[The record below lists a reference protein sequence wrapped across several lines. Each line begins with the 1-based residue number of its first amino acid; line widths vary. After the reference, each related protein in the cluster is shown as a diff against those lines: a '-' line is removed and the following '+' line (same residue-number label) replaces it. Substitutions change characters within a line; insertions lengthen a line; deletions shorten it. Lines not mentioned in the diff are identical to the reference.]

1 MKVRNGFVSNSSS
14 SSFIVAFEA
23 IPASKQILQKML
35 YSDKKRVEMYDYTFS
50 SEELADVVWNDFKES
65 RKNPLIKDR
74 IVAELLYGGFEYNEI
89 PAPTYPRSWL
99 DDEHKKYEK
108 ECEKY
113 ANTVAGHFIDK
124 NSNALFLSFSYA
136 DEDGEMGCV
145 LEHGDTFQNFPHIK
159 ISHH

>member
-35 YSDKKRVEMYDYTFS
+35 YSDKKRVEMYDYT
-50 SEELADVVWNDFKES
+50 
-65 RKNPLIKDR
+65 LIKDR